1 MATRKETEKTA
12 MKCTYRSAI
21 RLFFRLSFRMICAG
35 DFAVLLGS
43 LRLTEGVPEAARF
56 AEAVRDL
63 EAECFRE
70 AVRVVE
76 AERAFKVERSL
87 EAGRSLERVVEA
99 ECFRKLFS
107 FCLGF
112 CLETSFW

>member
-1 MATRKETEKTA
+1 M
-12 MKCTYRSAI
+12 
-21 RLFFRLSFRMICAG
+21 FCAG

-43 LRLTEGVPEAARF
+43 LRLTEEVPEAARF
-56 AEAVRDL
+56 AKAVRDL
-63 EAECFRE
+63 EVERVVE

-107 FCLGF
+107 FCPGF
-112 CLETSFW
+112 CLETSF

>member
-1 MATRKETEKTA
+1 MLRTAMATRKATEKTA
-12 MKCTYRSAI
+12 MKCTYLSAI

-35 DFAVLLGS
+35 DFAVRLGS
-43 LRLTEGVPEAARF
+43 LRLTKEVPEAVRF
-56 AEAVRDL
+56 A
-63 EAECFRE
+63 E

-76 AERAFKVERSL
+76 AKRSL

-107 FCLGF
+107 FCPGF